1 MLVPP
6 AFNKLCRNFHADIGE
21 DKESPE
27 EWIDSAKQHLDKNEK
42 LIVVRFLD
50 ELLDG
55 GHDGA
60 ELQRIWFA
68 SSADIYF
75 PEEEHLRGFLGLIRD
90 RLH

>member
-6 AFNKLCRNFHADIGE
+6 AFNKLCRNFHADIGD
-21 DKESPE
+21 DKAPPE
-27 EWIDSAKQHLDKNEK
+27 EWIDFAKQHLDENEK
-42 LIVVRFLD
+42 QIVIRFLD
-50 ELLDG
+50 ELLSG

-60 ELQRIWFA
+60 ELQRIWFG

-75 PEEEHLRGFLGLIRD
+75 PEEKHLRHFLGLIKD